1 MRYSSA
7 LAVSVTLLPNS
18 VVSQGY
24 TNQSEVPLYGLS
36 PPVYP
41 SRKHFGHFRM
51 IPANSKQLSV
61 MEQPHLPGHLHMLVP
76 EMLLLS

>member
-7 LAVSVTLLPNS
+7 LAVSVALLPNP

-24 TNQSEVPLYGLS
+24 TNQSEVPLYGQS

-41 SRKHFGHFRM
+41 SRKLERPFKPSDTD
-51 IPANSKQLSV
+51 IV
-61 MEQPHLPGHLHMLVP
+61 
-76 EMLLLS
+76 